1 MGDSHHHHQEALPPG
16 QFFGQ
21 VRRAGS
27 IAGVTLSE
35 VEHGQARRMP
45 EHGHAAAY
53 YSLLLAGGY
62 REMLGRREFCYDR
75 SAIVYHPAGMCH
87 WDEIGPSGG
96 RIFIVELAPAWHERL
111 DSLDGGRYALGQ
123 PVCLRGGPVPAIGL
137 RLYREL
143 LRADDC
149 SPLVVEGLT
158 LEMLGETARGG
169 RRRPSPPPAWLPRV
183 LDCLREELEVN
194 WTLGALARQT
204 GVEPVE
210 LSRAFRRHQGET
222 IGQHLRRQRV
232 AFVCE
237 RLTAEPDAALAGL
250 AAEAGFADQS
260 HLTRVFHRLAG
271 TTPGDAPTFAA
282 AALLCLLMTVSGSVV
297 PALRAV
303 RMDPMQVVR
312 LE

>member
-1 MGDSHHHHQEALPPG
+1 MGDSHHQSQEPLLPG
-16 QFFGQ
+16 QFFGA

-35 VEHGQARRMP
+35 IEHSRARRMP
-45 EHGHAAAY
+45 QHGHAAAY
-53 YSLLLAGGY
+53 YSLLLGGGY
-62 REMLGRREFCYDR
+62 REMMGRREFRYDR

-111 DSLDGGRYALGQ
+111 EGLDGGRQALAQ
-123 PVCLRGGPVPAIGL
+123 PVCLRGGPVPALGL

-143 LRADDC
+143 HQADDC
-149 SPLVVEGLT
+149 SPLVVEGLM
-158 LEMLGETARGG
+158 LEMLGETARDG
-169 RRRPSPPPAWLPRV
+169 RRRRRPPPPSWLPRV
-183 LDCLREELEVN
+183 LECLREELEVN
-194 WTLGALARQT
+194 WTLAALARET
-204 GVEPVE
+204 GVEPAD
-210 LSRAFRRHQGET
+210 LSRGFRLHQGET

-237 RLTAEPDAALAGL
+237 RLTAEPDASLADL

-271 TTPGDAPTFAA
+271 TTPGAFQ
-282 AALLCLLMTVSGSVV
+282 AALRLGSRQARTRPEGIRVLG
-297 PALRAV
+297 AN
-303 RMDPMQVVR
+303 
-312 LE
+312 